1 MIMKNKKVLVI
12 DIGRKS
18 FSDAWDY
25 QEKVFKKIINQ
36 KVQNRSKDKKIETK
50 NFLILTEHN
59 HVYTIGKSGDDNN
72 LLIDKNE
79 LIKREIEY
87 YKINRGGDITY
98 HGPGQIMV
106 YPIFD
111 LDNFFTDINLYL
123 RKLEEIIIKTL
134 QSFDIKGFTIKGET
148 GVWVKDENGLS
159 KKICAFGIRASR
171 WVTMHGLCLNVNP
184 DLSYFDFI
192 IPCGIEDKG
201 VTSLSHIKKEVIDI
215 NQVKSKLVEK
225 FKLVFNAEINFETN

>member
-1 MIMKNKKVLVI
+1 MIMKNKKILVR
-12 DIGRKS
+12 DIGKKS
-18 FSDAWDY
+18 FSEAWEY
-25 QEKVFKKIINQ
+25 QEKIFKNIINQ

-50 NFLILTEHN
+50 NFLIFTEHN
-59 HVYTIGKSGDDNN
+59 HVYTIGKSGDVSN

-79 LIKREIEY
+79 LTKREIEY
-87 YKINRGGDITY
+87 YEINRGGDITY

-106 YPIFD
+106 YPILD

-123 RKLEEIIIKTL
+123 RKLEDVVINTL
-134 QSFDIKGFTIKGET
+134 NSYDLKGFTIKGET

-192 IPCGIEDKG
+192 IPCGIKDKG
-201 VTSLSHIKKEVIDI
+201 VTSLSNIKKEVIDI
-215 NQVKSKLVEK
+215 NQVKSKLVEN
-225 FKLVFNAEINFETN
+225 FEEVFNAEINFETN

>member
-1 MIMKNKKVLVI
+1 MIMKNKKILVR
-12 DIGRKS
+12 DIGKQS
-18 FSDAWDY
+18 FSEAWEY
-25 QEKVFKKIINQ
+25 QEKIFKKIINQ
-36 KVQNRSKDKKIETK
+36 KVQNRSKNKKIETK

-59 HVYTIGKSGDDNN
+59 HVYTIGKSGDVNN

-87 YKINRGGDITY
+87 FKINRGGDITY

-123 RKLEEIIIKTL
+123 RKLEEIIIHTL
-134 QSFDIKGFTIKGET
+134 QSYGLNGFTIKGET

-192 IPCGIEDKG
+192 IPCGIRDKG
-201 VTSLSHIKKEVIDI
+201 VTSLSNIKKEVIDI
-215 NQVKSKLVEK
+215 NEVKSILVEK
-225 FKLVFNAEINFETN
+225 FKLVFKAEINFEIN

>member
-1 MIMKNKKVLVI
+1 MKNKKILVR
-12 DIGRKS
+12 DIGRHS
-18 FSDAWDY
+18 FLEAWKY
-25 QEKVFKKIINQ
+25 QEKIFQKIINQ
-36 KVQNRSKDKKIETK
+36 KVQNRSKYKKIETK

-59 HVYTIGKSGDDNN
+59 HVYTIGKSGDVSN

-79 LIKREIEY
+79 LTKREIEY
-87 YKINRGGDITY
+87 YEINRGGDITY

-106 YPIFD
+106 YPILD

-123 RKLEEIIIKTL
+123 RKLEDVVIYTL
-134 QSFDIKGFTIKGET
+134 KSYNLKGFTIKGET

-192 IPCGIEDKG
+192 IPCGIKDKG
-201 VTSLSHIKKEVIDI
+201 VTSLSHLKKEVIDI
-215 NQVKSKLVEK
+215 NQVKSKLVEN
-225 FKLVFNAEINFETN
+225 FELVFNAQINFETN

>member
-1 MIMKNKKVLVI
+1 MKNKKVLVI

>member
-1 MIMKNKKVLVI
+1 MKNKKILVR
-12 DIGRKS
+12 DIGRHS
-18 FSDAWDY
+18 FLEAWKY
-25 QEKVFKKIINQ
+25 QEKIFQKIINQ
-36 KVQNRSKDKKIETK
+36 KVQNRSKYKKIETK

-59 HVYTIGKSGDDNN
+59 HVYTIGKSGDVSN

-79 LIKREIEY
+79 LTKREIEY
-87 YKINRGGDITY
+87 YEINRGGDITY

-106 YPIFD
+106 YPILD

-123 RKLEEIIIKTL
+123 RKLEDVVIDTL
-134 QSFDIKGFTIKGET
+134 KSYDLKGFTIKGET

-192 IPCGIEDKG
+192 IPCGIKDKG
-201 VTSLSHIKKEVIDI
+201 VTSLSHLKKEVIDI
-215 NQVKSKLVEK
+215 NQVKSKLVEN
-225 FKLVFNAEINFETN
+225 FELVFNAEINFETN

>member
-1 MIMKNKKVLVI
+1 MKNKKILVR
-12 DIGRKS
+12 DIGRHS
-18 FSDAWDY
+18 FLEAWKY
-25 QEKVFKKIINQ
+25 QEKIFQKIINQ
-36 KVQNRSKDKKIETK
+36 KVQNRSKNKKIETT

-59 HVYTIGKSGDDNN
+59 HVYTIGKSGDVSN

-79 LIKREIEY
+79 LANREIEY

-106 YPIFD
+106 YPILD

-123 RKLEEIIIKTL
+123 RKLEEVVIYTL
-134 QSFDIKGFTIKGET
+134 KSYDLKGFTIKGET

-192 IPCGIEDKG
+192 IPCGIKDKG
-201 VTSLSHIKKEVIDI
+201 VTSLSHLKKEVIDI
-215 NQVKSKLVEK
+215 NQVKSKLVEN

>member
-1 MIMKNKKVLVI
+1 MKNKKILVR
-12 DIGRKS
+12 DIGRHS
-18 FSDAWDY
+18 FLEAWKY
-25 QEKVFKKIINQ
+25 QEKIFQKIINQ
-36 KVQNRSKDKKIETK
+36 KVQNRSKYKKIETK

-59 HVYTIGKSGDDNN
+59 HVYTIGKSGDVSN

-79 LIKREIEY
+79 LTKREIEY
-87 YKINRGGDITY
+87 YEINRGGDITY

-106 YPIFD
+106 YPILD

-123 RKLEEIIIKTL
+123 RKLENVVIDTL
-134 QSFDIKGFTIKGET
+134 KSYDLKGFTIKGET

-192 IPCGIEDKG
+192 IPCGIKDKG
-201 VTSLSHIKKEVIDI
+201 VTSLSHLKKEVIDI
-215 NQVKSKLVEK
+215 NQVKSKLVEN
-225 FKLVFNAEINFETN
+225 FELVFNAEINFIGYN

>member
-134 QSFDIKGFTIKGET
+134 QSYDIKGFTIKGET

-215 NQVKSKLVEK
+215 NQVKSKLVEE

>member
-1 MIMKNKKVLVI
+1 MRNKKILVR
-12 DIGRKS
+12 DIGRHS
-18 FSDAWDY
+18 FLEAWKY
-25 QEKVFKKIINQ
+25 QEKIFQKIINQ
-36 KVQNRSKDKKIETK
+36 KVQNRSKYKKIETK

-59 HVYTIGKSGDDNN
+59 HVYTIGKSGDVSN

-79 LIKREIEY
+79 LANREIEY

-106 YPIFD
+106 YPILD

-123 RKLEEIIIKTL
+123 RKLEDVVIYTL
-134 QSFDIKGFTIKGET
+134 KSYDLKGFTIKGET

-192 IPCGIEDKG
+192 IPCGIKDKG
-201 VTSLSHIKKEVIDI
+201 VTSLSHLKKEVIDI
-215 NQVKSKLVEK
+215 NQVKSKLVEN
-225 FKLVFNAEINFETN
+225 FELVFNAEINFETN